1 MQIHVEV
8 FVQSC

>member
-1 MQIHVEV
+1 MQICAEV